1 LFLKFFDLVRETAP
15 AFYLAE
21 NVPGIMDKVYDTLR
35 ANALSGLTDY
45 VCLRPFEVCASDFGA
60 PTSRKRVLFFGYRP
74 EAFPLGLTIDR
85 FAPPKD
91 IVAIVVSEALAGLPL
106 KIKDTW
112 LTDETGW
119 RKVRRRTDGV
129 FWERV
134 FGCIPDGVG
143 DQESLAQ
150 LRDKSR
156 VSGCVAT
163 DHTSETRK
171 RFARLAID
179 GVDSVSRARRLNPSG
194 ACPTLRAGTA
204 QDRGS
209 YQAVRPIHPS
219 EDRVITPRE
228 AARLQ
233 GFPDWFRFAPTKW
246 HSFRQIGNSVSPVVA
261 EAVLK
266 IIRDRLVA
274 SPVKLEQQA
283 A

>member
-1 LFLKFFDLVRETAP
+1 VSK
-15 AFYLAE
+15 
-21 NVPGIMDKVYDTLR
+21 
-35 ANALSGLTDY
+35 
-45 VCLRPFEVCASDFGA
+45 EVCASDFGA
-60 PTSRKRVLFFGYRP
+60 PTNRKRVLFIGYRP
-74 EAFPLGLTIDR
+74 EAFRVALTIDD
-85 FAPPKD
+85 FVAPQD
-91 IVAIVVSEALAGLPL
+91 ITAIVVRDALAGLPV

-112 LTDETGW
+112 LTDEAGW
-119 RKVRRRTDGV
+119 RKVGKRTDGV

-134 FGCIPDGVG
+134 FGRIPDGVG

-171 RFARLAID
+171 RFARLGID

-194 ACPTLRAGTA
+194 TCPTLRAGTA

-209 YQAVRPIHPS
+209 YQAVRPLHPS
-219 EDRVITPRE
+219 ENRVITPRE

-246 HSFRQIGNSVSPVVA
+246 HSFRQIGNSVSPIVA
-261 EAVLK
+261 EAVLT
-266 IIRDRLVA
+266 IIKERLVSSSDEMA
-274 SPVKLEQQA
+274 QRA